1 MSLSTVLSFLMKYH
15 VYIVFRQSEP
25 QSGLLEGGTL
35 VTITGTNLGFRVD
48 QVSNVTVAG
57 VPCTVVD
64 YDVSTTLVS
73 CIQYGWLGVV
83 TVRASDLRSS
93 GRGFYSWWGRY
104 QAT

>member
-1 MSLSTVLSFLMKYH
+1 MKYH
-15 VYIVFRQSEP
+15 VSIVFHQVSP

-48 QVSNVTVAG
+48 QVSNITVAG

-73 CIQYGWLGVV
+73 CTSCTTGL
-83 TVRASDLRSS
+83 VRAETYAE
-93 GRGFYSWWGRY
+93 GVGVEF
-104 QAT
+104 